1 MGRVH
6 TAGAGALALLMATTW
21 PGTWSARPAHA
32 ARAEPAATAA
42 SGTPTLLVSPAAGRN
57 VPPGGPVTVA
67 IAGGAL
73 QNVTVTDGGAA
84 LPGVLGGDRTRWRST
99 RPTLPGR
106 TYQVR
111 VVTADG
117 AARTFS
123 FATAPARA
131 TFGIKRLLPDE
142 TTGLTVGVGMPIMI
156 TFDQDVT
163 DRASVERNLFVYAS
177 RPVVGAWHWFDDRTI
192 AYRPKEFWPARTKVR
207 VVARLHGVPGGEGR
221 YGDRDY
227 RRDFE
232 IGRAQITTGSIRT
245 HHMTVRRDGK
255 AIRTI
260 PFSAGRGG
268 VMKYHTT
275 SGVHLAM
282 SREAVTVMTSPDA
295 APGQPGYYRLTVYD
309 TVRISDS
316 GEYVHGAPW
325 SVGSQ
330 GRANVSHGCVNISPA
345 NAKWFRKETLIG
357 DPIILTGS
365 PRRLEPLNG
374 WGHWQ
379 LSWDQWLKWSVLRDA
394 TTEPL

>member
-1 MGRVH
+1 MGEVRAV
-6 TAGAGALALLMATTW
+6 GAGVLGLLLATTW
-21 PGTWSARPAHA
+21 STVSADSAPVAQ
-32 ARAEPAATAA
+32 ARTVG
-42 SGTPTLLVSPAAGRN
+42 SGTATVLVSPAGGRN
-57 VPPGGPVTVA
+57 VQPGLPVTVA
-67 IAGGAL
+67 VSGGSL
-73 QNVTVTDGGAA
+73 QNITVTSGGAA
-84 LPGVLGGDRTRWRST
+84 VSGTLSRDGTRWRST
-99 RPTLPGR
+99 RPTLPGQ

-111 VVTADG
+111 AETTDG
-117 AARTFS
+117 TTRTVS
-123 FATAPARA
+123 FATAPAKA

-156 TFDQDVT
+156 TFDRDIT
-163 DRASVERNLFVYAS
+163 DRVSVERNLFVSAS
-177 RPVVGAWHWFDDRTI
+177 RPVLGAWHWFDDRTV

-207 VVARLHGVPGGEGR
+207 VVARLQGVSGGDGV

-232 IGRAQITTGSIRT
+232 VGRSQITTGSIKT

-275 SGVHLAM
+275 SGIHLAM
-282 SREAVTVMTSPDA
+282 SREAVTIMTSPDA
-295 APGQPGYYRLTVYD
+295 GPGQPGYYRMTVYD

-379 LSWDQWLKWSVLRDA
+379 ESWDEWLKWSVLRDG
-394 TTEPL
+394 TTGAL